1 MILYIETIF
10 YICLIQNGILFLS
23 MKHALFPERKFL
35 RFSQVFKQKSQGIP
49 LRFLC
54 YQSISGKSLASILG
68 VILCPGPSAQ

>member
-49 LRFLC
+49 CDSCFISPFLE
-54 YQSISGKSLASILG
+54 K
-68 VILCPGPSAQ
+68 VWPVF